1 VNRAS
6 RAIAGWII
14 APALLALGA
23 LLALDRLYHS
33 EYLRIREVEVHG
45 RFTRVDG
52 GQVKAVVESALPG
65 HYFSVELADIEA
77 RIGRLPWVFSASV
90 RRRWPDTLVVEVAE
104 VQPVAQWGERQWLNL
119 TGDLVERPAAAE
131 GRDLPM
137 LSGPQEHK
145 EAVWRAFLDW
155 SKAFAARGLIL
166 DALRF
171 DARGLWHLTLSVS
184 ALAPQRRAAAA
195 DGPSAPVFKATPV
208 ALIVQQHNAGA
219 RIRRFVRAL
228 RHSLIGD
235 FSAIRSIDLRYPN
248 GFAVNWKAGAQS
260 LVEAD

>member
-6 RAIAGWII
+6 RTLAGWII

-23 LLALDRLYHS
+23 LLALDRLYHW

-52 GQVKAVVESALPG
+52 GQVRAVVESALPG
-65 HYFSVELADIEA
+65 HYFSVELAGIEA
-77 RIGRLPWVFSASV
+77 RVEQLPWVFSASV

-104 VQPVAQWGERQWLNL
+104 VQPVAQWGEHQWLNL

-131 GRDLPM
+131 RRDLPM
-137 LSGPQEHK
+137 LSGPQEHR

-155 SKAFAARGLIL
+155 SKAFATKGLML

-171 DARGLWHLTLSVS
+171 DARGLCYLTLSVS
-184 ALAPQRRAAAA
+184 ALAQQRSAA
-195 DGPSAPVFKATPV
+195 DGQIAPAFKATPV

-219 RIRRFVRAL
+219 RIERFVRAL

-248 GFAVNWKAGAQS
+248 GFAVNWKAGAQA

>member
-1 VNRAS
+1 MNSAS
-6 RAIAGWII
+6 HAIAGWII
-14 APALLALGA
+14 APALLVLGA
-23 LLALDRLYHS
+23 LLALDRLYHW

-52 GQVKAVVESALPG
+52 GQVRAVVESALPG

-77 RIGRLPWVFSASV
+77 RIGQLPWVFSASV

-131 GRDLPM
+131 GYDLPR

-155 SKAFAARGLIL
+155 SKAFATQGLIL

-171 DARGLWHLTLSVS
+171 DARGLCYLTLSVS
-184 ALAPQRRAAAA
+184 ALAPRRRAAAA
-195 DGPSAPVFKATPV
+195 GGQPAPLFKATPV
-208 ALIVQQHNAGA
+208 TLTVQQHNAGA
-219 RIRRFVRAL
+219 RIERFVRAL
-228 RHSLIGD
+228 RHSLIDD

-260 LVEAD
+260 LVGAN